1 MTFNLEQ
8 IKDFIYVA
16 NSFEEWTDNGKK
28 VPIQITENIP
38 MNLWNLFRIYL
49 YRFCNENTVLI
60 LPPVKR
66 IPAGYLAG
74 TFSRVEVS
82 PSTEFICEKAFIKA
96 QIQKLKIPSEVL
108 VQNGA
113 FNKET
118 IKVEKT
124 KEIDLYDIDHEKLK
138 MEFARIKAITA
149 FDMEKNIHS
158 LTDVMESCNRKE
170 LTKERVK
177 ILDTKQ
183 FIQKVGFH
191 KIISEINKLT
201 EREMDFSGSKSVL
214 IFDTGLIIK
223 TVRIRPYNRIK
234 CHAFIFES
242 VDAFVFVCLPLRIC
256 SFIGKAQLSAVP
268 SLLEK
273 WTQLM
278 LEKD

>member
-8 IKDFIYVA
+8 IKDLVYVA

-28 VPIQITENIP
+28 EPIQITEDIP
-38 MNLWNLFRIYL
+38 LNLWNLFRIFL
-49 YRFCNENTVLI
+49 FRFCNENTVLI

-66 IPAGYLAG
+66 IPANFLSG
-74 TFSRVEVS
+74 TFGRVEVS
-82 PSTEFICEKAFIKA
+82 SSTEFICEKAFKKA
-96 QIQKLKIPSEVL
+96 HIQELKIPSDVL

-118 IKVEKT
+118 IKMEKT
-124 KEIDLYDIDHEKLK
+124 KEIDLYGIDYEKLK
-138 MEFARIKAITA
+138 MEFARVKAITA
-149 FDMEKNIHS
+149 FDMEKNIHN

-183 FIQKVGFH
+183 FVQKAGFH
-191 KIISEINKLT
+191 KIIAEINKLT
-201 EREMDFSGSKSVL
+201 EREMDFSASKSVL

-223 TVRIRPYNRIK
+223 TVRIHPYNRLK
-234 CHAFIFES
+234 CYAFIFES
-242 VDAFVFVCLPLRIC
+242 VDAFVFVCLPLKIC
-256 SFIGKAQLSAVP
+256 SFIGKGQLSTVP

-273 WTQLM
+273 WTQLL
-278 LEKD
+278 LE

>member
-28 VPIQITENIP
+28 DPIQITENIP
-38 MNLWNLFRIYL
+38 TNLWNLFRIYL
-49 YRFCNENTVLI
+49 YRFCNENTTLI

-82 PSTEFICEKAFIKA
+82 PSTEFICEKAFTKA
-96 QIQKLKIPSEVL
+96 HIQELKIPSDVL

-118 IKVEKT
+118 RKVQKT
-124 KEIDLYDIDHEKLK
+124 KEIDLYDIDYEKFK
-138 MEFARIKAITA
+138 MEFARVKAITA
-149 FDMEKNIHS
+149 FDMEKNIHN
-158 LTDVMESCNRKE
+158 LTDVMESCNKKE
-170 LTKERVK
+170 LSKDRITV
-177 ILDTKQ
+177 LDTKQ
-183 FIQKVGFH
+183 FVQKAGFH
-191 KIISEINKLT
+191 KIIAEINRLT
-201 EREMDFSGSKSVL
+201 EREMDFSASKSVL
-214 IFDTGLIIK
+214 IFDTGLIIR
-223 TVRIRPYNRIK
+223 TLRIHPYNRLK

-242 VDAFVFVCLPLRIC
+242 ADAFVFVCLPLRIC
-256 SFIGKAQLSAVP
+256 SFIGKGQLSAVP

-273 WTQLM
+273 WTQL
-278 LEKD
+278 LLG

>member
-28 VPIQITENIP
+28 EPIQITEDIP

-60 LPPVKR
+60 LPPLKR
-66 IPAGYLAG
+66 IPANFLSG
-74 TFSRVEVS
+74 TFGRVEVP
-82 PSTEFICEKAFIKA
+82 PSTEFICEKAFTKA
-96 QIQKLKIPSEVL
+96 YIQELKIPSDVL

-118 IKVEKT
+118 RKVQKT
-124 KEIDLYDIDHEKLK
+124 KEIDLYVIDYEKLK
-138 MEFARIKAITA
+138 MEFARVKAITA
-149 FDMEKNIHS
+149 FDMEKNIHN
-158 LTDVMESCNRKE
+158 LTDVMESCSKKE
-170 LTKERVK
+170 LSKDRITV
-177 ILDTKQ
+177 LDTKQ
-183 FIQKVGFH
+183 FLQKAGYH
-191 KIISEINKLT
+191 KIIAEIKRLT
-201 EREMDFSGSKSVL
+201 EREMDFSASKSVL

-223 TVRIRPYNRIK
+223 TLRIHPYNRIK

-242 VDAFVFVCLPLRIC
+242 ADAFVFVCLPLRIC
-256 SFIGKAQLSAVP
+256 SFIGKGQLSAVP

-273 WTQLM
+273 WTQQL
-278 LEKD
+278 LGEE

>member
-8 IKDFIYVA
+8 IKDLIYVA

-28 VPIQITENIP
+28 EPIQITEDIP

-49 YRFCNENTVLI
+49 YRFCNENTTLI

-66 IPAGYLAG
+66 IPANFLSG
-74 TFSRVEVS
+74 TFGRVEVS
-82 PSTEFICEKAFIKA
+82 SSTEFICEKAFTKA
-96 QIQKLKIPSEVL
+96 QIQELKIPSEVL

-124 KEIDLYDIDHEKLK
+124 KEIDLYDIDYEKLK

-149 FDMEKNIHS
+149 FDMEKNIHN

-223 TVRIRPYNRIK
+223 TLRIRPYNRLK

-242 VDAFVFVCLPLRIC
+242 ADAFVFVCLPLRIC

>member
-8 IKDFIYVA
+8 IKDLIYVV

-28 VPIQITENIP
+28 EPIQITEDIP
-38 MNLWNLFRIYL
+38 MNLWNFFRIYL
-49 YRFCNENTVLI
+49 YRFCNENTTLI

-66 IPAGYLAG
+66 IPANFLSG
-74 TFSRVEVS
+74 TFGRVEVS
-82 PSTEFICEKAFIKA
+82 PSTEFICEKAFTKTY
-96 QIQKLKIPSEVL
+96 IQELKIPSEVL

-118 IKVEKT
+118 RQVQKT
-124 KEIDLYDIDHEKLK
+124 KEIDLYDVDYEKLK
-138 MEFARIKAITA
+138 MEFARVKAITA
-149 FDMEKNIHS
+149 FDMEKNIHN

-223 TVRIRPYNRIK
+223 TVRIRPYNRLK
-234 CHAFIFES
+234 CHAFIFEA
-242 VDAFVFVCLPLRIC
+242 VDAFVFVCLPLKIC
-256 SFIGKAQLSAVP
+256 SFIGKGQLSAVP

-273 WTQLM
+273 WTQLL
-278 LEKD
+278 LE

>member
-28 VPIQITENIP
+28 EPIQITEDIP
-38 MNLWNLFRIYL
+38 MNLWNFFCIYL
-49 YRFCNENTVLI
+49 YRFCNENTTLI

-66 IPAGYLAG
+66 IPANFLSG
-74 TFSRVEVS
+74 TFGRVEVS
-82 PSTEFICEKAFIKA
+82 PSTEFICEKAFTKA
-96 QIQKLKIPSEVL
+96 QIQELKIPSDVL

-124 KEIDLYDIDHEKLK
+124 IEIDLYDIDYEKLK
-138 MEFARIKAITA
+138 MDFARIKAITA
-149 FDMEKNIHS
+149 FDMEKNIHN
-158 LTDVMESCNRKE
+158 LTDIMESCNRKE

-201 EREMDFSGSKSVL
+201 EREMDFSASKSVL
-214 IFDTGLIIK
+214 IFNTGLIIK
-223 TVRIRPYNRIK
+223 TVRIRPYNRLK

-242 VDAFVFVCLPLRIC
+242 VDAFVFVCLPLKIC
-256 SFIGKAQLSAVP
+256 SFIGKGQLSAVP

-273 WTQLM
+273 WTQLL
-278 LEKD
+278 LEEK